1 MGLVLGV
8 MARAPVAGR
17 CKTRL
22 VPALGAE
29 GAASLYDAMLRDS
42 LDAYTRVRATRHV
55 VLGAPEEN
63 GCAALRALAPSGW
76 EVIPQTGPGL
86 GQRLAAA
93 MTTLGASGDAVV
105 IASSD
110 SPMAPVEALEA
121 ARGVLRAPRHVLLG
135 PCTDGGYYLIG
146 VSETQPGVLDGI
158 TWSTSAVLTE
168 TRARCKSLGL
178 ALRELPVTFDVDE
191 PADLGTLEAAV
202 RADPGRAP
210 RVAAALGIARSL
222 AERRAARA

>member
-22 VPALGAE
+22 LPALGAE

-42 LDAYTRVRATRHV
+42 LDAYARVRATRYV

-63 GCAALRALAPSGW
+63 GCAALRALARAPW
-76 EVIPQTGPGL
+76 EVIPQTGSGL

-121 ARGVLRAPRHVLLG
+121 ARGILCAPRHVLLG
-135 PCTDGGYYLIG
+135 PCTDGGYYLVG
-146 VSETQPGVLDGI
+146 VSETQLGILSGI

-168 TRARCKSLGL
+168 TRARCRTLGL
-178 ALRELPVTFDVDE
+178 AVSELPVTFDVDV
-191 PADLGTLEAAV
+191 PADLGTLEAAA
-202 RADPGRAP
+202 RADPERAP
-210 RVAAALGIARSL
+210 RVAASLGVARSS
-222 AERRAARA
+222 AERHAAGV

>member
-1 MGLVLGV
+1 MGLVLGM

-29 GAASLYDAMLRDS
+29 GAAALYDAMLRDS
-42 LDAYTRVRATRHV
+42 LDAYARVRATRHV
-55 VLGAPEEN
+55 VLAAPEED
-63 GCAALRALAPSGW
+63 GWAALRALAPAAW
-76 EVIPQTGPGL
+76 DVIPQTGPGL

-93 MTTLGASGDAVV
+93 MTALGASGDAVV

-121 ARGVLRAPRHVLLG
+121 ARDVLGAPRHVLLG
-135 PCTDGGYYLIG
+135 PCTDGGYYLVG
-146 VSETQPGVLDGI
+146 VSEAQPGILDGI

-168 TRARCKSLGL
+168 TRARCRTLRL
-178 ALRELPVTFDVDE
+178 ALHELPVTFDVDE

-202 RADPGRAP
+202 RADPERAP
-210 RVAAALGIARSL
+210 RVAASFGIARSP
-222 AERRAARA
+222 ARRRAAGA